1 LIDRVLEYL
10 QNRQYVALREL
21 IDEMHEA
28 DIADVFS
35 EIDSRDTMLR
45 FFRLLPKETAA
56 ETFSY
61 LEPDIQQKIIEAMTD
76 VELRSILD
84 DMFLDDC
91 VDLIE
96 EMPAN
101 VVRRVLNNTPK
112 ENRALINQYLQ
123 YAEDTAGSLMT
134 SEYVW
139 LRRGLTAGQALAQI
153 RRDGA
158 DKETI
163 ETSFIV
169 SRDRKLE
176 GQVLLSEIVLAEPE
190 TPIEE
195 IMEEYKL
202 SVHTGDDREEV
213 ALLFSKYDV
222 NTIPVLDQEERLVGV
237 ITIDDAVDVIQEENS
252 EDFEL
257 MAGMAPSDDTYLKTP
272 VLELAKNRIVW
283 LLVLMLSAMVTGAML
298 EYYEAAISTIPL
310 LVSFIP
316 MLMGTGGNCG
326 TQASTM
332 IIRGIALDE
341 IELSDVFR
349 VWWKEVRVAVLCGS
363 VLAVVNFARIALQYH
378 DLAVAGVVS
387 LTLIC
392 TIIIAKSMGC
402 LLPLLAKRL
411 RLDPAL
417 MASPML
423 STITDA
429 ASILV
434 FFRFATV
441 FLASRL

>member
-1 LIDRVLEYL
+1 MIDRVLELL
-10 QNRQYVALREL
+10 QARQYVALREL
-21 IDEMHEA
+21 ISDMHEA
-28 DIADVFS
+28 DIAEVFA
-35 EIDSRDTMLR
+35 EIESSDTMLR
-45 FFRLLPKETAA
+45 FFRLLPKQTAA

-61 LEPDIQQKIIEAMTD
+61 LEPDIQQHIIEAITD

-84 DMFLDDC
+84 DMFIDDC

-101 VVRRVLNNTPK
+101 VVMRVLNNTPK

-123 YAEDTAGSLMT
+123 YADDSAGSLMT

-139 LRRGLTAGQALAQI
+139 LKRGLTAAEALAQI
-153 RRDGA
+153 RRIGT

-169 SRDRKLE
+169 SRDRRLQ
-176 GQVLLSEIVLAEPE
+176 GQVLLSEIVLAEPN

-195 IMEEYKL
+195 LMEEYKL

-213 ALLFSKYDV
+213 AMLFSKYDV
-222 NTIPVLDQEERLVGV
+222 NTIPVVDQEDRLVGV

-272 VLELAKNRIVW
+272 TLTIAKNRIVW
-283 LLVLMLSAMVTGAML
+283 LLVLMISAMLTGALL
-298 EYYEAAISTIPL
+298 EHYEAAISTIPL

-332 IIRGIALDE
+332 IIRGIALGE
-341 IELSDVFR
+341 IDLADVLQ
-349 VWWKEVRVAVLCGS
+349 VWWKEVRVALLCGA
-363 VLAVVNFARIALQYH
+363 VLSAVNFLRIALQYG
-378 DLAVAGVVS
+378 DLAVAAVVS

-392 TIIIAKSMGC
+392 TIVIAKSMGC

-411 RLDPAL
+411 NLDPAL

-429 ASILV
+429 CSILV
-434 FFRFATV
+434 FFTFATT
-441 FLASRL
+441 FLAGRL

>member
-1 LIDRVLEYL
+1 LIDRVLEL
-10 QNRQYVALREL
+10 LENRQYVALREL

-28 DIADVFS
+28 DIAEVFS
-35 EIDSRDTMLR
+35 EIESRDTMLR
-45 FFRLLPKETAA
+45 FFRLLPKLTAA

-61 LEPDIQQKIIEAMTD
+61 LEPDIQQNIIEAMTD

-139 LRRGLTAGQALAQI
+139 LKHGLTAGEALAQI

-213 ALLFSKYDV
+213 AMLFSKYDV

-257 MAGMAPSDDTYLKTP
+257 MAGMAPSDETYLKTS

-298 EYYEAAISTIPL
+298 EHYESAISTIPL

-341 IELSDVFR
+341 IDLSDVFR
-349 VWWKEVRVAVLCGS
+349 VWWKEVRVAILCGTA
-363 VLAVVNFARIALQYH
+363 LALVNFTRIALQYH

-387 LTLIC
+387 LTLVC

-411 RLDPAL
+411 NLDPAL

-429 ASILV
+429 CSILV
-434 FFRFATV
+434 FFSFATV
-441 FLASRL
+441 FLANRL